1 MKSLGQLLGGI
12 LAALGSAVF
21 VLAALTL
28 SVTEGLSVAVV
39 IPSVSP
45 SPTQTVPQPTL
56 PAGVTPTITFTP
68 PPATAT
74 LTATVTC
81 RPPVGWD
88 AYTVQQGDQAAAL
101 AEEAGITL
109 DQLLAANCLI
119 SPSLLPGTILYL
131 PLSATTQPT
140 PTATYTVPP
149 LPTAIPCGA
158 PPGWV
163 QYTVQRNDNL
173 FRLSQAF
180 GVSVS
185 QLRTANCLSG
195 NLIRAGMRLYVPNVP
210 TRTPLATNTLEPSP
224 TDTATATNT
233 FVPPTP
239 TNTTAPEVPTETP
252 TPTLAPTETPSPTAS
267 LTATA
272 TATATYTDTVTV
284 DTPTVTNTLPV
295 EETTLTPATDT
306 QAETATELPPTPS
319 E

>member
-1 MKSLGQLLGGI
+1 MKSLGQLLSGI
-12 LAALGSAVF
+12 LAALGSALF
-21 VLAALTL
+21 VLAALAL

-39 IPSVSP
+39 NPAISP
-45 SPTQTVPQPTL
+45 SPTVTQPTL
-56 PAGVTPTITFTP
+56 PAGVTPTITTQA
-68 PPATAT
+68 PATIT

-81 RPPVGWD
+81 RPPAGWD
-88 AYTVQQGDQAAAL
+88 AYTVQQGDLAAAL
-101 AEEAGITL
+101 AEEAGISL

-131 PLSATTQPT
+131 PLPASTQPT
-140 PTATYTVPP
+140 PTVTFTIPP
-149 LPTAIPCGA
+149 LPTTIPCGA

-185 QLRTANCLSG
+185 QLRTANCLTG
-195 NLIRAGMRLYVPNVP
+195 NLIQAGMRLYVPNVP
-210 TRTPLATNTLEPSP
+210 TRTPIATNTVEPSP

-233 FVPPTP
+233 SVPPTP
-239 TNTTAPEVPTETP
+239 TNTSEPEIPTETP
-252 TPTLAPTETPSPTAS
+252 TPTLAPTTEVPTPTAS
-267 LTATA
+267 PTLETTATSTVTATA
-272 TATATYTDTVTV
+272 TVA
-284 DTPTVTNTLPV
+284 TPTITNTLPV

-306 QAETATELPPTPS
+306 QAETATELPHTPT